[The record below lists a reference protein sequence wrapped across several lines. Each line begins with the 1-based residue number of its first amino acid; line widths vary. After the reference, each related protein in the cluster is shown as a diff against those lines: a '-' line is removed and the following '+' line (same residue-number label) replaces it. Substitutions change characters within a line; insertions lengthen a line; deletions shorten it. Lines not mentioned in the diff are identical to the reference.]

1 MQVNMRYKGYKGECE
16 MVKYIAVSCILWSW
30 IAAAVVLKHG
40 LPIDR
45 EHVILLE
52 SKIDHNSCISFLYD
66 PLTDKTFLIKQKGE
80 GYTKKRRMLE
90 VVRELLGCDMA
101 DILQLRGQ
109 KVWVLPANL
118 LFVGKFYD
126 NEIATLHEV
135 VPGKR
140 VQDCPEWRHLN
151 IRQRRE
157 GNMGLGITRS
167 VVQNMARH
175 PDLPG
180 IVAFDT
186 ATGNCSRHRENYF
199 YDEYTKHFYMIDMGG
214 CYKRGQLVGSCRSV
228 ESMLNDHA
236 LYFSKDEVC
245 ALRAYRAV
253 LQSIQKIYPQELM
266 QEKLQHFIV
275 QSGIPLDIVEEIVQS
290 ISKILVPSYES
301 LDKLI
306 HLLHMLI
313 DSKTYYQKLEVV
325 SE

>member
-1 MQVNMRYKGYKGECE
+1 
-16 MVKYIAVSCILWSW
+16 MVKFIAMSCILWSW
-30 IAAAVVLKHG
+30 IAVAIILKHG

-45 EHVILLE
+45 EHAVLLE
-52 SKIDHNSCISFLYD
+52 STIDHNSCISFLYD

-101 DILQLRGQ
+101 DIVQLPGQ
-109 KVWVLPANL
+109 KVWVMPANV

-140 VQDCPEWRHLN
+140 VQDCPQWSHLN

-157 GNMGLGITRS
+157 GNVGLGITYS

-175 PDLPG
+175 ADLPG

-199 YDEYTKHFYMIDMGG
+199 YDERTKRFYMIDMGG

-228 ESMLNDHA
+228 ENMINDNA
-236 LYFSKDEVC
+236 LHLSTQELR

-266 QEKLQHFIV
+266 QEKLQHFIQKSDV
-275 QSGIPLDIVEEIVQS
+275 PLDIGEEILQS
-290 ISKILVPSYES
+290 ITKILVPSYES
-301 LDKLI
+301 FDKLI

-313 DSKTYYQKLEVV
+313 DSKTYYQKFEVV
-325 SE
+325 S